1 VEERIRVVVA
11 GPEREDGD
19 RTAEVLARA
28 LRDAGMEVVY
38 TDRPHVP
45 GRLVGTVVQEDA
57 DAVGVVLPR
66 EGDPAPL
73 AGLTAALAG
82 RGVDDV
88 LLFAV
93 ADGSPPGVARVFPHD
108 TAPADVVAW
117 VRAGLSG

>member
-1 VEERIRVVVA
+1 MEERIRVVIA
-11 GPEREDGD
+11 GPGREDGN

-38 TDRPHVP
+38 TDRPHAP
-45 GRLVGTVVQEDA
+45 DRLVETVVQEDA

-66 EGDPAPL
+66 DGDAAPL
-73 AGLTAALAG
+73 AGLTAALTG
-82 RGVDDV
+82 RGVEDV

-93 ADGSPPGVARVFPHD
+93 ADGTPPGVARVFPHD

>member
-1 VEERIRVVVA
+1 MEERIRVVVA
-11 GPEREDGD
+11 GPGREDDD

-38 TDRPHVP
+38 TERPHAP
-45 GRLVGTVVQEDA
+45 DRLVETVVQEDA
-57 DAVGVVLPR
+57 DAVGVVLR
-66 EGDPAPL
+66 RDGDPAPL
-73 AGLTAALAG
+73 TGLTAALAG

-93 ADGSPPGVARVFPHD
+93 AAGAPPGVARVFPHD
-108 TAPADVVAW
+108 TAPGDVVAW